1 LNSMHAPPPQINYA
15 PTKSTDTT
23 APTSVQPPKAA
34 TTINLGPVNPQPSM
48 SANHPTGY
56 QQNLFAQDMTP
67 AQRASLDQQEE
78 ADRRG
83 SMFAGLP
90 GGASGGASGV
100 SGGGIIGD
108 DASQTAGNVWSAVK
122 GWASAAGSKVA
133 EAEAAAWK
141 TLEGKK

>member
-1 LNSMHAPPPQINYA
+1 
-15 PTKSTDTT
+15 
-23 APTSVQPPKAA
+23 
-34 TTINLGPVNPQPSM
+34 
-48 SANHPTGY
+48 
-56 QQNLFAQDMTP
+56 
-67 AQRASLDQQEE
+67 
-78 ADRRG
+78 
-83 SMFAGLP
+83 MFAGLP

>member
-1 LNSMHAPPPQINYA
+1 
-15 PTKSTDTT
+15 
-23 APTSVQPPKAA
+23 
-34 TTINLGPVNPQPSM
+34 
-48 SANHPTGY
+48 
-56 QQNLFAQDMTP
+56 MTP

-90 GGASGGASGV
+90 GGASGGASGR
-100 SGGGIIGD
+100 GGGGGVIGD

-122 GWASAAGSKVA
+122 GWASAAGETVA

-141 TLEGKK
+141 KLDGKK